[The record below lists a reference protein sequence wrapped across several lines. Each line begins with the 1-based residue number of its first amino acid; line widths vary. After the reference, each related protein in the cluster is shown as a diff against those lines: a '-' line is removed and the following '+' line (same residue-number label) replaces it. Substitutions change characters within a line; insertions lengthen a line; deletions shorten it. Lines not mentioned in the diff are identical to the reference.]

1 MFRPIILLCFVRKTS
16 LFEIHVE
23 REEGYSYPSLLAVTV
38 FAENSS
44 IFFILQ
50 VRDGMVSATGC
61 IKSGG
66 RDRKVSFMRAVNEKI
81 KLMS

>member
-1 MFRPIILLCFVRKTS
+1 MLSAKRVIRNPPC
-16 LFEIHVE
+16 
-23 REEGYSYPSLLAVTV
+23 LAVTV

-44 IFFILQ
+44 TFFILQ
-50 VRDGMVSATGC
+50 VRDDMVSATGR